1 MSDGTPALA
10 IRPGLQTGQI
20 IVSGHYAEHF
30 RKTGV
35 SIKNNNFNDDDAVFI
50 ARVVISGPS

>member
-10 IRPGLQTGQI
+10 IRSGLQTGQI
-20 IVSGHYAEHF
+20 IVSGHNAEHF

-35 SIKNNNFNDDDAVFI
+35 SKKNNFNDDDAVFI